1 VIVSSEELQFA
12 FGRSRLLARGQLTC
26 AARLRTSCVS
36 VKVKLKSADSLGV
49 ELVAS
54 EADHYV

>member
-1 VIVSSEELQFA
+1 MIVSSEELQFA

-26 AARLRTSCVS
+26 AARVCVRVPS
-36 VKVKLKSADSLGV
+36 VKVKLKSADSPGV

>member
-1 VIVSSEELQFA
+1 MIVRSEELQFA

-26 AARLRTSCVS
+26 AERVRTGCVP
-36 VKVKLKSADSLGV
+36 VKALLKSADSLGV